1 MDAEEKMHWVHT
13 AIGMIVL
20 ACMYAWIALSIY
32 PGWDFLT
39 KFLSENIK
47 IDWKFEQNA
56 PAWVQAIGSILAI
69 FATGGAAM
77 WQVYKSRRLKEES
90 DINNEISICETCIDM
105 CDAVKSILRDA
116 NESYEKLIG
125 YNSDDFMVGSSVQY
139 IEFYAEKLK
148 SLERASDL
156 QESLR
161 IMVAKNMPS
170 ELLRELFSLQKNV
183 VLHKEF
189 IMRLDDNLL
198 RLRFESFDDKQNEII
213 KNILRIRKK
222 LIVYKIMANRK
233 LNK

>member
-1 MDAEEKMHWVHT
+1 MHWVPT

-20 ACMYAWIALSIY
+20 ACMYAWIALGIY
-32 PGWDFLT
+32 PGWEFLT

-47 IDWKFEQNA
+47 IDWRFEQNA
-56 PAWVQAIGSILAI
+56 PAWVQAVGSILAI

-77 WQVYKSRRLKEES
+77 WQVYKSRKIKEES
-90 DINNEISICETCIDM
+90 DIKNEISMCRTCIDM
-105 CDAVKSILRDA
+105 CDAVSSILRDA

-125 YNSDDFMVGSSVQY
+125 YNSEDLMIGIPVQH

-148 SLERASDL
+148 SLERTNDL

-161 IMVAKNMPS
+161 ILVSKSMPS

-189 IMRLDDNLL
+189 IIRLDENLS
-198 RLRFESFDDKQNEII
+198 RL
-213 KNILRIRKK
+213 
-222 LIVYKIMANRK
+222 
-233 LNK
+233 